1 MLGIRN
7 ILCVRMHFLVLLWE
21 FTDNCIYSDIPLFEI
36 GFAIKILNCWSLPP
50 CRRSGAAS
58 FFLSELERLNSEEN
72 KEAKVPLPP
81 SFGYKVRESL
91 VDFLWIKMMFCYCK
105 GWQYLPSFWR
115 IRIENGLRGGG
126 EVLPLLCNLWFLGLV
141 LISEYR

>member
-1 MLGIRN
+1 MPPNWPGLRFVVCMLGI
-7 ILCVRMHFLVLLWE
+7 LCKNE
-21 FTDNCIYSDIPLFEI
+21 FFSSFMPMVIDNWIYSDIYLFEI

-81 SFGYKVRESL
+81 SFGYKVRKSL
-91 VDFLWIKMMFCYCK
+91 VDFLWMKMMFCHCK
-105 GWQYLPSFWR
+105 GWQYLPSFGR
-115 IRIENGLRGGG
+115 IRIENGLIRG
-126 EVLPLLCNLWFLGLV
+126 
-141 LISEYR
+141 